1 MYQLPLK
8 FIEVSPDVAICA
20 TRIVAVMSTRAYQAR
35 ETIKAERKAGTL
47 INGCGTKTAETA
59 IFLDNGTVISSP
71 YKIPRI
77 LKKILKADGK
87 SVKNSRV
94 KADGN
99 IVYTDAEELDEL
111 ADDDPMLDEEEF
123 EHMTDE

>member
-77 LKKILKADGK
+77 LKKILKAEGK
-87 SVKNSRV
+87 GVKNSRIR
-94 KADGN
+94 ADGN
-99 IVYTDAEELDEL
+99 TVCTDVEALDEL
-111 ADDDPMLDEEEF
+111 TDDDPMLDEEEF